1 MKTVERKAYA
11 KVNLALDVL
20 RRREDGYHD
29 VSMIMQNLDLY
40 DVLTF
45 TVEELDEMKNTALS
59 DSDADDEPTSKGQ
72 YEITITSNKECVP
85 TDERNLVYKA
95 IALMCETY
103 NLSGKITVD
112 LQKNI
117 PVEAGMAGGSTDCAA
132 AFHAINELYDVNAS
146 VEDLMKLGVTLGAD
160 VPYCILAKT
169 ALSEGIGELLTPVS
183 ALKDCYVLVVKP
195 PISVS
200 TKMVYTNLKANELE
214 HHPDVAGMV
223 DALSN
228 NDLDGVC
235 ARMENVLET
244 VTVNLYP
251 EIEQIKNLMKKQ
263 GAENAIMSG
272 SGPTVFGIYKEE
284 SVAKKAA
291 EAVRQAGYSD
301 EVYVVMP
308 VNSSC

>member
-1 MKTVERKAYA
+1 MEQVVKKAYA

-40 DVLTF
+40 DVITF
-45 TVEELDEMKNTALS
+45 TVEDMSVGETS
-59 DSDADDEPTSKGQ
+59 AD
-72 YEITITSNKECVP
+72 YEIAISCQKDCVP
-85 TDERNLVYKA
+85 TDESNLVYKA
-95 IALMCETY
+95 IAKMCDTY
-103 NLSGKITVD
+103 HLGGRIAVE

-132 AFHAINELYDVNAS
+132 AFHAMNELYGLGLG
-146 VEDLMKLGVTLGAD
+146 VEELMRLGVTLGAD

-169 ALSEGIGELLTPVS
+169 ARSEGIGEVLTPVARLS
-183 ALKDCYVLVVKP
+183 DCYVLVVKP

-200 TKMVYTNLKANELE
+200 TGMVYTNLRVNELE
-214 HHPDVAGMV
+214 HHPDVEGMV
-223 DALSN
+223 VALN
-228 NDLDGVC
+228 NGDLDGVC

-251 EIEQIKNLMKKQ
+251 EIAQIKNLMRQQ

-272 SGPTVFGIYKEE
+272 SGPTVFGIFRDRQ
-284 SVAKKAA
+284 VAEQAA
-291 EAVRQAGYSD
+291 EAVRNAGYSD
-301 EVYVVMP
+301 EVYVVVP
-308 VNSSC
+308 V